1 MKTEIIPTWTEADT
15 RRINA
20 IEEKLHL
27 ALRLSQRLEK
37 KISVEYLDSEKQDF
51 KTDAIICMNI
61 PIYFINELNLC
72 WLLVLIFLSFC
83 PL

>member
-1 MKTEIIPTWTEADT
+1 MKTEIIPTWSEADT

-51 KTDAIICMNI
+51 KTDAIICMI
-61 PIYFINELNLC
+61 ARIEDALDEICDYRVSCMVPK
-72 WLLVLIFLSFC
+72 
-83 PL
+83 